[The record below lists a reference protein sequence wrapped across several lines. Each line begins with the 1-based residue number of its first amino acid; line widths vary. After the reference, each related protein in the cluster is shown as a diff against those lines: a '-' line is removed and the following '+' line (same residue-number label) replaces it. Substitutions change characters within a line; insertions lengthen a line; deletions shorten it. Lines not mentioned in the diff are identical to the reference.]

1 MTNLFRPVTVLKGV
15 AAKRAGLYEKLG
27 ISTPFDLL
35 YHIPRNYIDY
45 SSPVPVNETVLNEN
59 NVVAG
64 IVMKKFP
71 EQRIRKGLSVFKAV
85 VSDNGNPFTVIF
97 YNSVYTFDGLKE
109 NEEYIFY
116 GKVTGN
122 LVSREMN
129 SPKFIPAGSENTLRA
144 VYPLTAGLTNTMV
157 QTNVSESLRILAAE
171 PFEFLPEKIREE
183 NNLCGLGSA
192 LKNIHFPESREAME
206 RARRRL
212 AFDEL
217 LNLQLGM
224 RMLRHRNSDSKAGC
238 IMSPDVSIEEFREG
252 LPFTMTGAQNRAA
265 EDIVRDMCGEKP
277 MNRLLQGD
285 VGSGKTAVAAAACF
299 FAVRNSCQ
307 CALMAP
313 TEILASQ
320 HFRTL
325 SGFLSPFGI
334 RVCLLTGSMTA
345 RQKTAVKTEIEA
357 GGYDVVVGT
366 HAVIQKDV
374 VFRKLALV
382 ITDEQHRFGV
392 AQRNALAGKGEH
404 PHRLVMSATPIPRTL
419 AMMIYGDLDIS
430 IINELP
436 GGRMP
441 VDTYAVTG
449 GYRERA
455 YEFIRKHVS
464 EGRQAYIVCPVIE
477 QSETDLKSAVEYKE
491 NIEVKYFP
499 EFSVGL
505 LHGKM
510 TPADK
515 DTVMNDFKEGRTD
528 ILVSTTVVEVG
539 VDVPN
544 AVVMMIENADRFGL
558 SQLHQ
563 LRGRVGRGHEK
574 SYCILVTDN
583 HSDEA
588 KKRLKIISSLTDG
601 FRISEED
608 LKLRGPGDFFGNRQ
622 HGLPEL
628 KIADIAS
635 DTQMLS
641 LVAGI
646 AEALIDSDP
655 ELMLPENSGLRGEVM
670 RLFSSSEN
678 TDA

>member
-35 YHIPRNYIDY
+35 YHIPRNYIDF
-45 SSPVPVNETVLNEN
+45 SAPVPVNETVLNEN
-59 NVVAG
+59 NVVRG
-64 IVMKKFP
+64 TVIKKFP
-71 EQRIRKGLSVFKAV
+71 EQRIRKGLSIFKAV
-85 VSDNGNPFTVIF
+85 VKDDGNPFTVIF
-97 YNSVYTFDGLKE
+97 YNNVYTFDGLAE
-109 NEEYIFY
+109 GEDYIFY

-129 SPKFIPAGSENTLRA
+129 SPKFIPADSQDTLRA

-157 QTNVSESLRILAAE
+157 RTNVADSLRILESE
-171 PFEFLPEKIREE
+171 PFEFLPEDIRSE
-183 NNLCGLGSA
+183 NNLCGLDYA
-192 LKNIHFPESREAME
+192 LRNIHIPESREAAE
-206 RARRRL
+206 KARYRL

-224 RMLRHRNSDSKAGC
+224 RMLRHRNSDAQAGC
-238 IMSPDVSIEEFREG
+238 VMSAKISLDEFKNG
-252 LPFTMTGAQNRAA
+252 LPFTMTNAQSSAA
-265 EDIVRDMCGEKP
+265 DDIVKDMCGEHP

-285 VGSGKTAVAAAACF
+285 VGSGKTAVAAAACY
-299 FAVRNSCQ
+299 FAVKNSCQ
-307 CALMAP
+307 CVLMAP

-334 RVCLLTGSMTA
+334 SVCLLTGSMTA
-345 RQKTAVKTEIEA
+345 RQKNAVKSAIEA
-357 GGYDVVVGT
+357 GEYDVVVGT

-374 VFRKLALV
+374 VFRSLALV

-392 AQRNALAGKGEH
+392 AQRNALAMKGEH
-404 PHRLVMSATPIPRTL
+404 PHKLVMSATPIPRTL

-441 VDTYAVTG
+441 VETYAVTG

-455 YEFIRKHVS
+455 YEFIRKQIN

-477 QSETDLKSAVEYKE
+477 QSETELKSAVEYKE
-491 NIEVKYFP
+491 NIELKYFP
-499 EFSVGL
+499 EFRVGL

-510 TPADK
+510 TPAEK
-515 DTVMNDFKEGRTD
+515 DDVMTEFKDGRTD
-528 ILVSTTVVEVG
+528 ILVSTTVIEVG

-544 AVVMMIENADRFGL
+544 STVMMIENADRFGL

-563 LRGRVGRGHEK
+563 LRGRVGRGREK

-608 LKLRGPGDFFGNRQ
+608 LKLRGPGDFFGDRQ
-622 HGLPEL
+622 HGLPAL
-628 KIADIAS
+628 KIADIAT
-635 DTQMLS
+635 DNQMLS
-641 LVAGI
+641 VVAQT
-646 AEALIDSDP
+646 AERIIKESP
-655 ELMLPENSGLRGEVM
+655 ELMSDKYQGLRGEVM
-670 RLFSSSEN
+670 RLFSASREE
-678 TDA
+678 

>member
-1 MTNLFRPVTVLKGV
+1 MTDLFRPITVLKGV
-15 AAKRAGLYEKLG
+15 AKKRAELYGKLG

-35 YHIPRNYIDY
+35 YHIPRDYIDY
-45 SSPVPVNETVLNEN
+45 SCPVLINEAALNEN

-64 IVMKKFP
+64 TIIKKFP
-71 EQRIRKGLSVFKAV
+71 EQKIRQGLTLYKAV
-85 VSDNGNPFTVIF
+85 VNDGHNPFTVIF
-97 YNSVYTFDGLKE
+97 YNNVYAFDALAEG
-109 NEEYIFY
+109 EEYIFY

-122 LVSREMN
+122 LLSREIN
-129 SPKFIPAGSENTLRA
+129 SPKYIPAGSDVTLKA
-144 VYPLTAGLTNTMV
+144 VYHLTAGLTNTMV
-157 QTNVSESLRILAAE
+157 RTNIADSLGIFESE
-171 PFEFLPEKIREE
+171 PFEFMPDYIIRE
-183 NNLCGLGSA
+183 NGLCGLGYA
-192 LKNIHFPESREAME
+192 LKNIHVPESAEAM
-206 RARRRL
+206 RAARRRL

-224 RMLRHRNSDSKAGC
+224 RMLRHRNSDAKAGC
-238 IMSPDVSIEEFREG
+238 VMDGNISVDEFRDG
-252 LPFTMTGAQNRAA
+252 LPFAMTGAQSRSVD
-265 EDIVRDMCGEKP
+265 DIVKDMCSSRP

-299 FAVRNSCQ
+299 FAVKNSCQ

-345 RQKTAVKTEIEA
+345 RQKNAVKSSIEL
-357 GGYDVVVGT
+357 GEYDVIVGT

-374 VFRKLALV
+374 VFKNLALV

-392 AQRNALAGKGEH
+392 AQRNALAMKGER
-404 PHRLVMSATPIPRTL
+404 PHKLVMSATPIPRTL

-436 GGRMP
+436 RGRMP
-441 VDTYAVTG
+441 VETYAVTG

-455 YEFIRKHVS
+455 YAFIRKHVH

-491 NIEVKYFP
+491 NIELNHFP
-499 EFSVGL
+499 DYKVGL

-510 TPADK
+510 TPAEK
-515 DTVMNDFKEGRTD
+515 DEVMNDFKEGRVD

-563 LRGRVGRGHEK
+563 LRGRVGRGSEK

-583 HSDEA
+583 RSEEV

-622 HGLPEL
+622 HGLPAL
-628 KIADIAS
+628 KIADLATDS
-635 DTQMLS
+635 HMLS
-641 LVAGI
+641 VVAEN
-646 AEALIDSDP
+646 AERIISEDP
-655 ELMLPENSGLRGEVM
+655 ELMNPENQGLRSEVM
-670 RLFSSSEN
+670 RLFSASH
-678 TDA
+678 D

>member
-1 MTNLFRPVTVLKGV
+1 MTNLLRPVTSLRGV
-15 AAKRAGLYEKLG
+15 AAKRAGLYGKLG
-27 ISTPFDLL
+27 IETPFDLL
-35 YHIPRNYIDY
+35 YHIPRNYIDF
-45 SSPVPVNETVLNEN
+45 SAPVPVNESAVNEN
-59 NVVAG
+59 CVVAG
-64 IVMKKFP
+64 TVIKKFP
-71 EQRIRKGLSVFKAV
+71 EQRIRKGLSLFKAV
-85 VSDNGNPFTVIF
+85 VTDGTTPFTVIF
-97 YNSVYTFDGLKE
+97 YNNVYTFDALKE
-109 NEEYIFY
+109 GEDYIFY

-129 SPKFIPAGSENTLRA
+129 SPKYIPAGAPDTLRA

-157 QTNVSESLRILAAE
+157 RTNVAESLKILESEPLEFMPERI
-171 PFEFLPEKIREE
+171 IEE
-183 NNLCGLGSA
+183 NGLCGLEYA
-192 LKNIHFPESREAME
+192 LKNIHIPENREAMS
-206 RARRRL
+206 RARYRL
-212 AFDEL
+212 AFDEIL
-217 LNLQLGM
+217 SLQLGM
-224 RMLRHRNSDSKAGC
+224 RMLRKRNSDAQAGC
-238 IMSPDVSIEEFREG
+238 VMSDSVTVDEFKEG
-252 LPFTMTGAQNRAA
+252 LPFTMTNAQCSAVD
-265 EDIVRDMCGEKP
+265 DIIKDMCSTRP

-299 FAVRNSCQ
+299 FAVKNSCQ

-313 TEILASQ
+313 TEILAAQ

-325 SGFLSPFGI
+325 SGFLSPSGI

-345 RQKTAVKTEIEA
+345 KQKNTVKSQIES
-357 GGYDVVVGT
+357 GEYDVVVGT

-392 AQRNALAGKGEH
+392 AQRNALAMKGEH

-430 IINELP
+430 IIAELP
-436 GGRMP
+436 GGRIP
-441 VDTYAVTG
+441 IETYAVTG

-455 YEFIRKHVS
+455 YEFIRKQVN
-464 EGRQAYIVCPVIE
+464 EGRQAYIVCPLIE
-477 QSETDLKSAVEYKE
+477 QSETDLKSATEYRE
-491 NIEVKYFP
+491 NIELKYFP
-499 EFSVGL
+499 DYKVGL

-510 TPADK
+510 TPAEK
-515 DTVMNDFKEGRTD
+515 DEVMTDFKEGRTD
-528 ILVSTTVVEVG
+528 ILVSTTVIEVG

-563 LRGRVGRGHEK
+563 LRGRVGRGREK

-583 HSDEA
+583 HSEEA

-622 HGLPEL
+622 HGLPAL
-628 KIADIAS
+628 KIADIAA
-635 DTQMLS
+635 DTEMLS
-641 LVAGI
+641 EVTAI
-646 AEALIDSDP
+646 AERIISEDP
-655 ELMLPENSGLRGEVM
+655 ELVSEENRGLRGEVM
-670 RLFSSSEN
+670 RLFASSPE
-678 TDA
+678 

>member
-1 MTNLFRPVTVLKGV
+1 MTDLFKPITVLRGV
-15 AAKRAGLYEKLG
+15 AAKRARLYEKLG
-27 ISTPFDLL
+27 IFTPFDLL

-45 SSPVPVNETVLNEN
+45 SKPVLISDAVVNEN
-59 NVVAG
+59 NVVRG
-64 IVMKKFP
+64 IVKKKFP
-71 EQRIRKGLSVFKAV
+71 EQRIRQGLILYKAV
-85 VSDNGNPFTVIF
+85 VTDGNNPFTVIF
-97 YNSVYTFDGLKE
+97 YNNVYTFDALAEG
-109 NEEYIFY
+109 EEYIFY

-122 LVSREMN
+122 LVSREIN
-129 SPKFIPAGSENTLRA
+129 SPKYISADSQVTLKA
-144 VYPLTAGLTNTMV
+144 SYHLTAGLTNAMLS
-157 QTNVSESLRILAAE
+157 TNIAESVRILE
-171 PFEFLPEKIREE
+171 SQPLEFLPENIISE
-183 NNLCGLGSA
+183 NGLCTLQYA
-192 LKNIHFPESREAME
+192 LKNIHFPDSMEAME
-206 RARRRL
+206 AARRRL

-224 RMLRHRNSDSKAGC
+224 RMLKHRNTDSKAGFV
-238 IMSPDVSIEEFREG
+238 MSDKVSVDEFREG
-252 LPFTMTGAQNRAA
+252 LPFTMTNAQSRSVD
-265 EDIVRDMCGEKP
+265 DIISDMCDEHP

-299 FAVRNSCQ
+299 FAVKNSCQ

-325 SGFLSPFGI
+325 SGFLAPFGI
-334 RVCLLTGSMTA
+334 KVCLLTGSLTA
-345 RQKTAVKTEIEA
+345 KQKNKIKSEIAA
-357 GGYDVVVGT
+357 GEYDVIVGT

-374 VFRKLALV
+374 EFKNLALV

-392 AQRNALAGKGEH
+392 AQRNALAMKGNS

-441 VDTYAVTG
+441 IDTYAVTG
-449 GYRERA
+449 GYRERI
-455 YEFIRKHVS
+455 YEFIRKHVY
-464 EGRQAYIVCPVIE
+464 EGRQAYVVCPVIE

-491 NIEVKYFP
+491 NLSLKVFP
-499 EFSVGL
+499 EYNVGL

-510 TPADK
+510 TPAEK
-515 DTVMNDFKEGRTD
+515 DEVMNDFKEGRTD

-544 AVVMMIENADRFGL
+544 AVIMMIENADRFGL

-563 LRGRVGRGHEK
+563 LRGRVGRGKEK
-574 SYCILVTDN
+574 SYCILITDN
-583 HSDEA
+583 RSEESRQ
-588 KKRLKIISSLTDG
+588 RLKIISALTDG

-622 HGLPEL
+622 HGLPAL
-628 KIADIAS
+628 KIADIAA
-635 DTQMLS
+635 DTQL
-641 LVAGI
+641 LVLTADT
-646 AEALIDSDP
+646 AEKIISDDP
-655 ELMLPENSGLRGEVM
+655 ELVKPENQGLRGEVM
-670 RLFSSSEN
+670 RLFSSAGE
-678 TDA
+678 

>member
-1 MTNLFRPVTVLKGV
+1 MTDLFRPITILKGV

-35 YHIPRNYIDY
+35 YHIPRDYIDY
-45 SSPVPVNETVLNEN
+45 SSPVGINQTVLNEN
-59 NVVAG
+59 NAVKGTV
-64 IVMKKFP
+64 IKKFP
-71 EQRIRKGLSVFKAV
+71 EQKIRKGLSLFKAV
-85 VSDNGNPFTVIF
+85 VTDGNNPFTVIF
-97 YNSVYTFDGLKE
+97 YNNVYTFDALSEG
-109 NEEYIFY
+109 EEYIFY

-129 SPKFIPAGSENTLRA
+129 SPKYIPAGSDVTLKA
-144 VYPLTAGLTNTMV
+144 VYHLTAGLTNTMV
-157 QTNVSESLRILAAE
+157 RTNVSDSLRILASE
-171 PFEFLPEKIREE
+171 PFDFMPERIREE
-183 NNLCGLGSA
+183 NELCGLGYA
-192 LKNIHFPESREAME
+192 LKNIHVPESREAME
-206 RARRRL
+206 MSRRRL

-224 RMLRHRNSDSKAGC
+224 RMLRHRNSDAEAGYV
-238 IMSPDVSIEEFREG
+238 MSSEISADEFKNG
-252 LPFTMTGAQNRAA
+252 LPFTMTDAQSRAA
-265 EDIVRDMCGEKP
+265 DDIIRDMCGRRP

-299 FAVRNSCQ
+299 FAVKNSCQ

-325 SGFLSPFGI
+325 SGFLAPFGI

-345 RQKTAVKTEIEA
+345 KQKNTVKASIEA
-357 GGYDVVVGT
+357 GEYDVVAGT

-374 VFRKLALV
+374 VFKNLALV

-392 AQRNALAGKGEH
+392 AQRNALAMKGER

-436 GGRMP
+436 GGRIP
-441 VDTYAVTG
+441 IETYAVTG

-455 YEFIRKHVS
+455 YEFIRKHVY

-491 NIEVKYFP
+491 NIELKFFP
-499 EFSVGL
+499 EYRVGL

-510 TPADK
+510 NPAEK
-515 DTVMNDFKEGRTD
+515 DAVMNDFKEGRTD

-563 LRGRVGRGHEK
+563 LRGRVGRGKEK

-583 HSDEA
+583 HSEEA
-588 KKRLKIISSLTDG
+588 RKRLKIISSLTDG

-622 HGLPEL
+622 HGLPAL
-628 KIADIAS
+628 KIADIAT

-641 LVAGI
+641 VVAETADRI
-646 AEALIDSDP
+646 TADDP
-655 ELMLPENSGLRGEVM
+655 ELMLPENRGLRGEVM
-670 RLFSSSEN
+670 RLFASSA
-678 TDA
+678 D